1 MPVLN
6 RQAVSLKTNMR
17 KNESPLKRAVR
28 AALAVAM
35 MVTVASLGA
44 AIAQDNQQAGAA
56 PQRVSKTGT
65 LKSMDGQKLVLKA
78 DAGPDVNVT
87 VQDGAR
93 VLRLAPGQTDLK
105 SATPMTLQEVQVGD
119 RMLVRGK
126 PGDSADSIVA
136 ITVVV
141 MKQADVAQKN
151 QQDMQDWQ
159 KRGTGG
165 IVTAIDATTG
175 ALTVDVNPT
184 LKVTVKTAKDTTFR
198 RYAPNS
204 IKFSEAQKSDFAT
217 IKTGDQLRA
226 RGTKSVDGKEIAAE
240 EIVSGTFRNI
250 AGTIKSM
257 DAATNTVTIKDL
269 LSKKDVTV
277 KLTGDSQ
284 MRKLPAQMAQ
294 MIAFFLK
301 APEAAQAAAAGGG
314 ASGGA
319 APAGGGQ
326 GAGTGAAAGQGG
338 GQGQGRGGRGAP
350 DFQQM
355 VNRLPA
361 VSLAD
366 LQKEEAVIIVSTPGS
381 GNSEVTA
388 ITLLSGVEPIL
399 TASPNAM
406 GAAQLLSGWNLSAP
420 GGGEGGPQ

>member
-1 MPVLN
+1 
-6 RQAVSLKTNMR
+6 
-17 KNESPLKRAVR
+17 
-28 AALAVAM
+28 M

-319 APAGGGQ
+319 APAGG
-326 GAGTGAAAGQGG
+326 AGTGAAAGQGG